1 MRTYLELLYEF
12 LNAIGVISFAISG
25 AITALKK
32 KMDLIGIFLLA
43 FLTSFGGGLLRAL
56 IIGPIPPSFLENTLY
71 LFIVVIVTTFATI
84 FVSHIL
90 KHMYILTIFD
100 TMGLGIFTAIGT
112 FEGFLAD
119 FNFAGCILTGF
130 LTATAGGMLRDIF
143 AAEIPAVLR
152 RGIGLYATAAIC
164 GAVVLTFLLK
174 AGMPADWA
182 MLLCV
187 IIVAAVRFISI
198 LKNLELPEVPYPA
211 PPSADPFQKR
221 KEKSV

>member
-43 FLTSFGGGLLRAL
+43 FLTSFGGGLLRDL
-56 IIGPIPPSFLENTLY
+56 IIGRIPPSFLENTLY

-130 LTATAGGMLRDIF
+130 LTLPAACSEHF
-143 AAEIPAVLR
+143 AAEIR
-152 RGIGLYATAAIC
+152 RPQAGIGLYATAAIC
-164 GAVVLTFLLK
+164 GAVVLLS
-174 AGMPADWA
+174 
-182 MLLCV
+182 C
-187 IIVAAVRFISI
+187 
-198 LKNLELPEVPYPA
+198 
-211 PPSADPFQKR
+211 
-221 KEKSV
+221 